1 VFASITVDSVSE
13 IDTTKQSFSARLV
26 LNLEWMMSNED
37 AKTSNTDGKD
47 WQPSWSPP
55 TLILPNAL
63 TSETS
68 TPFYIVKQY
77 DQMMMI
83 NSTVTI
89 AATFAES
96 LELASFP
103 FDCQDLKVELEW
115 PSAVEEMKVWPNFR
129 SAFITVDARK
139 MVLSEWELH
148 PPIAEFI
155 SNTVEI
161 IGKDLQMVDEIHPV
175 LLLRLK
181 VSRIWLPYAYQI
193 FLIMGLI
200 CACSLTSFSME
211 VGDSGDRL
219 AQATTMFLTAMAF
232 QFVVSSMLVSTAR
245 ATSKERAKSK
255 TRATSKAQ
263 RFLAL
268 SSLLLRALHLN
279 SAQNTLLLTVTRF
292 VSC

>member
-1 VFASITVDSVSE
+1 
-13 IDTTKQSFSARLV
+13 
-26 LNLEWMMSNED
+26 
-37 AKTSNTDGKD
+37 
-47 WQPSWSPP
+47 
-55 TLILPNAL
+55 
-63 TSETS
+63 
-68 TPFYIVKQY
+68 
-77 DQMMMI
+77 
-83 NSTVTI
+83 
-89 AATFAES
+89 
-96 LELASFP
+96 
-103 FDCQDLKVELEW
+103 
-115 PSAVEEMKVWPNFR
+115 
-129 SAFITVDARK
+129 
-139 MVLSEWELH
+139 
-148 PPIAEFI
+148 
-155 SNTVEI
+155 VEI